1 MTNKELFIH
10 CVEKRGG
17 IFLEREKRQI
27 IEALEI
33 LDILKNEC
41 CLLWVERMVYG
52 ESILCGR
59 YADVEIPLD
68 EDDFNGKE
76 NYDKVMRWLKNDK

>member
-33 LDILKNEC
+33 LEIIKKGIENAG
-41 CLLWVERMVYG
+41 YIKIF
-52 ESILCGR
+52 SFN
-59 YADVEIPLD
+59 ADKLEIH
-68 EDDFNGKE
+68 EITKVRNWINGK
-76 NYDKVMRWLKNDK
+76 DD